1 MNIHHSH
8 LREKTLSLNFL
19 IAYIPKNKKTI
30 SNNSIPV
37 NVHTDFL
44 FRLLKSV
51 DAVFRA
57 SPWTLGRRLGLGILR
72 FPIFASSVFSNFLFA
87 LNLVF

>member
-57 SPWTLGRRLGLGILR
+57 SP
-72 FPIFASSVFSNFLFA
+72 
-87 LNLVF
+87 

>member
-37 NVHTDFL
+37 NVHTDYL
-44 FRLLKSV
+44 
-51 DAVFRA
+51 
-57 SPWTLGRRLGLGILR
+57 I
-72 FPIFASSVFSNFLFA
+72 NC
-87 LNLVF
+87 